1 MVEKTFNFT
10 KRSIEALAVPET
22 RQRYHDNS
30 VRGLTL
36 RVTPAG
42 NKVFYFYRKVDG
54 RPMDIKIGPFP
65 DLTVDQARAKAEEYN
80 GAVARREDPTKVRS
94 NARDEWT
101 FARLGEWWVEYARDR
116 KQKKSWELDA
126 WMLSN
131 YLAPLSNQRLSKIS
145 KADIRHLHHKLTENH
160 GTYAANRAME
170 LARAM
175 FNRAIAHELLPG
187 PNPVLG
193 VEWNQK
199 RSRDRRLM
207 PGEVAAFFA
216 ALDADPSIDM
226 KDYLLLSL
234 FTGARQA
241 NVLAMRWDE
250 FDFVGRLWRI
260 PETKNGLPLM
270 VPLEEQELE
279 ILLRRKRASTS
290 PWVFPTRSVT
300 GHMVEPK
307 TGWRRILK
315 RAGIEDLRMHDLRRT
330 LGSWMAETGASL
342 HVIGKTLGHLTPTAT
357 MIYARLSTTPVREA
371 KIRAIEALMSAR
383 DHDKQT

>member
-1 MVEKTFNFT
+1 MAEKTFNFT
-10 KRSIEALAVPET
+10 KRSIEALPIPVA

-42 NKVFYFYRKVDG
+42 NKVFYYYRKVDG

-80 GAVARREDPTKVRS
+80 GVVARREDPTKVRS

-101 FARLGEWWVEYARDR
+101 FARLSEWWVEYARHK

-126 WMLSN
+126 WMLAN
-131 YLAPLSNQRLSKIS
+131 YLAPLNNQRLSKIS
-145 KADIRHLHHKLTENH
+145 KADIRHLHQKLTENH

-175 FNRAIAHELLPG
+175 FNRAIAHEIFPG

-193 VEWNQK
+193 VEWNKK

-207 PGEVAAFFA
+207 PGEVAAFFD
-216 ALDADPSIDM
+216 ALDADASVDM

-260 PETKNGLPLM
+260 PETKNGLPLI

-279 ILLRRKRASTS
+279 ILLRRKQGATS

-357 MIYARLSTTPVREA
+357 MIYARLSTAPVREA
-371 KIRAIEALMSAR
+371 KLRAIEALMSAR
-383 DHDKQT
+383 GNDGLS